1 MALPPL
7 ILLLDFAEQVAA
19 QEPDLVL
26 IYAGQWLRPDGQAPS
41 FGLHLVQ
48 REIYW
53 GDVAHAE
60 TTANYSDNIS
70 ELLAIM
76 RTRGVP
82 VAFCTLVSN
91 LEGFYP
97 LRSQEP
103 TPPAGAEL
111 EGIVNDYP
119 HHAVVYFATGL
130 DRKAYADA
138 KGTLEVFF
146 KRALDLDAIH
156 PRACTPFNNILRE
169 AAVDG
174 VWLIDLERAFAA
186 AAPGEIVDDEL
197 ISEYLHSTIWGQY
210 LMARNILAQYSQARR
225 GLRRGGSER
234 VEILCAICPTV
245 TARRY

>member
-1 MALPPL
+1 MRLGSDRSFIKL
-7 ILLLDFAEQVAA
+7 QKRLQRTRIYLLGE
-19 QEPDLVL
+19 VL
-26 IYAGQWLRPDGQAPS
+26 HYAGQWLRPDGQAPS

-60 TTANYSDNIS
+60 TTADYSDNLS

-82 VAFCTLVSN
+82 VGLCTLVSN
-91 LEGFYP
+91 LEVFCP

-103 TPPAGAEL
+103 TPPASVEL

-138 KGTLEVFF
+138 NGAHEVFLS
-146 KRALDLDAIH
+146 APAIS
-156 PRACTPFNNILRE
+156 TPFTHVPVRL
-169 AAVDG
+169 
-174 VWLIDLERAFAA
+174 L
-186 AAPGEIVDDEL
+186 
-197 ISEYLHSTIWGQY
+197 TIFSAKRLWT
-210 LMARNILAQYSQARR
+210 
-225 GLRRGGSER
+225 GSG
-234 VEILCAICPTV
+234 
-245 TARRY
+245 